1 MTVRSKSIAMTRP
14 VPARA
19 SLLLAVLLALH
30 AGAMAQTTVATD
42 VEAYRLPVE
51 VSAVAPSRAVGPD
64 ETVQVVVRLAD
75 RPLALVVGANA
86 KRAGSTMSLAQRQD
100 YMAMLKAKQD
110 AVSAQASALG
120 ATETS
125 RVSKVLN
132 AVVFSTKVSTLPEIQ
147 RISGV
152 ASVRPVGTYQLSL
165 TQTVPYIGA
174 AALQTAGLTGAGIK
188 VAVLDSGI
196 DYTHKN
202 LGGSGTAADYA
213 TAIANPAVIP
223 AGLFPTAKV
232 IGGYD
237 FVGTAW
243 PTAARTSDPN
253 PIDEPPAGGHGTH
266 VADIIGGKSLDGT
279 HKGVAPGAQLY
290 AVKVCSNRSSSC
302 SGEALL
308 LGMDWIIDPNGDL
321 DFSDAADVVNLSLG
335 SSYGQR
341 EDDLTLAVSNA
352 VRFGI
357 VASISAGNSADRP
370 YIAGSP
376 STAPEAI
383 SVAQTQVPSAQG
395 FPLVVNSP
403 PAIAGTYS
411 NTAILDWA
419 PITGTT
425 SGQVAYVG
433 RGCLDS
439 SSTTPGNQTDP
450 YLADPA
456 GKIALIDRGVCNISD
471 KVKRASD
478 AGAIGVLIG
487 LVAAGDA
494 SSFSNGGDCPTPNA
508 GVCVPSLVITQSTS
522 NLIKANIAAP
532 VVVTYSNSVTTPLVG
547 SMASSSSRG
556 PSYSYSQIKPE
567 IGAPGASLSAEVGT
581 GTGETTFGGT
591 SGAAPMVSGSAA
603 LLLQKFPMASPSEIK
618 SRLMNG
624 ANTTIFTNPA
634 TLPGVLAPITRIGA
648 GEVRVDKAAG
658 ISTGLWDASN
668 PYNVGLS
675 FGTVRATGITTMQKK
690 VAVRN
695 YSAGTRSYAIA
706 RSFRY
711 ADDAA
716 SGAVTLSAPASISVP
731 GNSTGAFVLTMTVN
745 ASLLPT
751 WNLFNASNQ
760 GNGALLQGVEFDG
773 YISVSDAIESVSV
786 PWHILPH
793 KAAGVTVGSNTIA
806 LDASGAGTLS
816 LANAAGATT
825 GLVDVYALTG
835 TSPQISTLLNPVGSQ
850 DVLIDLK
857 AVGVRYNAAVGAT
870 PATVQFAIST
880 YGQRSHAAYP
890 AEFDVYVDSNND
902 GIDDYVIFT
911 AENGTFASSGQTLVF
926 VQSLSAT
933 TASAFFFAI
942 ADLSAS
948 NAVLTVPAT
957 AIGITS
963 ATQKIKFSVYAFDNY
978 FTGVLKD
985 SIVGMTHTPGQ
996 PKYATTGSTF
1006 SLPVGVAGGVPVSAV
1021 AGGATA
1027 SPSQTGFLLH
1037 HRDGKTGRESDLVTV
1052 TP

>member
-1 MTVRSKSIAMTRP
+1 MTVRSNSIEMTRF
-14 VPARA
+14 ARTRIGLLFA
-19 SLLLAVLLALH
+19 GLLLAQ
-30 AGAMAQTTVATD
+30 AGATAQTSIAD
-42 VEAYRLPVE
+42 DAEAYRLPVE
-51 VSAVAPSRAVGPD
+51 VSAVAPSRAASPND
-64 ETVQVVVRLAD
+64 TVQVVVRLAD
-75 RPLALVVGANA
+75 LPLALVVGANA

-110 AVSAQASALG
+110 AVAAQARALG

-132 AVVFSTKVSTLPEIQ
+132 AVVFSTKVSTLPQIQ
-147 RISGV
+147 RIAGV

-174 AALQTAGLTGAGIK
+174 AALQTAGLTGAGVK

-213 TAIANPAVIP
+213 AAIANPAVIP

-232 IGGYD
+232 IGGFD

-243 PTAARTSDPN
+243 PNGPRTSDPN

-290 AVKVCSNRSSSC
+290 AVKVCSNQSSSC
-302 SGEALL
+302 NGEALML
-308 LGMDWIIDPNGDL
+308 AMDWILDPNGDL

-370 YIAGSP
+370 YILGSP
-376 STAPEAI
+376 SSAPEAI

-403 PAIAGTYS
+403 PVIAGTYS
-411 NTAILDWA
+411 NTATLDWA
-419 PITGTT
+419 PVSGTVN
-425 SGQVAYVG
+425 GNVAFVG
-433 RGCLDS
+433 RGCLIDA
-439 SSTTPGNQTDP
+439 
-450 YLADPA
+450 YLASPA
-456 GKIALIDRGVCNISD
+456 GKVALIDRGACNISE

-508 GVCVPSLVITQSTS
+508 GVCVASRVITQSTR
-522 NLIKANIAAP
+522 NLIKANSAAP
-532 VVVTYSNSVTTPLVG
+532 VLVTYSNAVTTPLVG
-547 SMASSSSRG
+547 SMVASSSRG
-556 PSYSYSQIKPE
+556 PSYSYNQIKPE
-567 IGAPGASLSAEVGT
+567 IGAPGASISAEVGT
-581 GTGETTFGGT
+581 GTGQTAFGGT

-603 LLLQKFPMASPSEIK
+603 LLLQKFPAASPSEIK

-624 ANTTIFTNPA
+624 ANTMIYTNPA
-634 TLPGVLAPITRIGA
+634 TQPGVLAPITRIGA

-668 PYNVGLS
+668 PFNVGLS
-675 FGTVRATGITTMQKK
+675 FGTLRATGLTTMQKK

-695 YSAGTRSYAIA
+695 YSAGTRSYAIT

-731 GNSTGAFVLTMTVN
+731 GNSTGAFVLTLTVN
-745 ASLLPT
+745 AALLPT
-751 WNLFNASNQ
+751 WNLFNTSNQ
-760 GNGALLQGVEFDG
+760 GTGSLLQGVEFDG
-773 YISVSDAIESVSV
+773 YIAVSDAIESVSV

-793 KAAGVTVGSNTIA
+793 KSANVAVGSSNINLGGT
-806 LDASGAGTLS
+806 GAGTLS
-816 LANAAGATT
+816 LANIGGATAGT
-825 GLVDVYALTG
+825 VDVFALTG
-835 TSPQISTLLNPVGSQ
+835 TSPQLSTMLNPAGSQ

-857 AVGVRYNAAVGAT
+857 AVGVRYNTGT
-870 PATVQFAIST
+870 SPTVQFAIST

-902 GIDDYVIFT
+902 GIDDYVIYT
-911 AENGTFASSGQTLVF
+911 TENGAFASSGQTVVA
-926 VQSLSAT
+926 VQNLTTGAT
-933 TASAFFFAI
+933 VVRFFAI
-942 ADLSAS
+942 ADLSSS
-948 NAVLTVPAT
+948 NAVLTVLASD
-957 AIGITS
+957 IGITS
-963 ATQKIKFSVYAFDNY
+963 PTQKIRFSVYAFDNY

-985 SIVGMTHTPGQ
+985 SIVDMIHTPGQ
-996 PKYATTGSTF
+996 PKYATAGGGF
-1006 SLPVGVAGGVPVSAV
+1006 VLGVGVAGGVPVTAV
-1021 AGGATA
+1021 AGGAAA

-1037 HRDGKTGRESDLVTV
+1037 HRDGKTGRESDVVTV